1 MKRSLALGLSLTLLA
16 SPVWATEKDTLK
28 ARQDRLSNQLEESKK
43 AQDETDA
50 ELEVTEAERDAVTT
64 EIRAVNERL
73 EGLSEQIAVQQEEAD
88 AARTELEETRDQ
100 LTAQGQ
106 YLESQKA
113 LLSERLRVLQVHED
127 QSYLQ
132 VVFESRSFGD
142 FVTRLLTAQTIA
154 DQDRDLIHNYMSEV
168 ERLEALEA
176 RQRTQLSFLK
186 QKERELVVTKQAL
199 DVAAEQKRDLLSEL
213 NEQVEL
219 LELEKMSREEE
230 QALMSEQSRIIA
242 GQLEAIA
249 QAEREAAA
257 RAEAEAKAQA
267 EAQAKA
273 QAEAQAKAEAEA
285 RARAD
290 AKAEADKRADDN
302 APTAPAPV
310 PTPPPP
316 AKAPTN
322 VTGPATSFVRPVSG
336 YVSSPFGPRQNPLTG
351 VAESHRGIDLVNATG
366 TPIVAAAPGIVVKAA
381 PATGYGNVVFVSHIV
396 GGEVWTTVYAHLDAI
411 TVTSGQTV
419 GAGQTVGT
427 LGNTGWSTGPHLHF
441 ELHRGQWAP
450 GQPNAVDPG
459 PYIGY

>member
-154 DQDRDLIHNYMSEV
+154 DQDRDLIHSYMSEV

-242 GQLEAIA
+242 GQLDAIA

-257 RAEAEAKAQA
+257 RAEAEAK
-267 EAQAKA
+267 AKA

-290 AKAEADKRADDN
+290 AKAEADKRADAN
-302 APTAPAPV
+302 APTAP
-310 PTPPPP
+310 TPP
-316 AKAPTN
+316 AEVPTN
-322 VTGPATSFVRPVSG
+322 VAGPATSFVRPVSG

-366 TPIVAAAPGIVVKAA
+366 TPIVASAPGIVIKAA
-381 PATGYGNVVFVSHIV
+381 PATGYGNVVFVSHII

>member
-64 EIRAVNERL
+64 EI
-73 EGLSEQIAVQQEEAD
+73 QEEAD

-154 DQDRDLIHNYMSEV
+154 DQDRDLIHSYMSEV

-199 DVAAEQKRDLLSEL
+199 DVAAEQKQGLLSEL

-257 RAEAEAKAQA
+257 RAEAEAKA
-267 EAQAKA
+267 KA

-290 AKAEADKRADDN
+290 AKAEADKRADDK
-302 APTAPAPV
+302 APTAPAPA
-310 PTPPPP
+310 PTTPAPAPTTPPP
-316 AKAPTN
+316 AETPTN

-366 TPIVAAAPGIVVKAA
+366 TPIVAAAPGIVIKAA

-411 TVTSGQTV
+411 TVKSGQTV

-427 LGNTGWSTGPHLHF
+427 LGSTGWSTGPHLHF

>member
-16 SPVWATEKDTLK
+16 SPVMATEKDTLK

-50 ELEVTEAERDAVTT
+50 ELDITEAERDAVAT

-100 LTAQGQ
+100 LAAHGQ

-127 QSYLQ
+127 RSYLQ

-154 DQDRDLIHNYMSEV
+154 EQDRDLIHTYMNEV
-168 ERLEALEA
+168 ERLETLEA

-219 LELEKMSREEE
+219 LELEKMSRAEE
-230 QALMSEQSRIIA
+230 QALMNEQSRIIA

-249 QAEREAAA
+249 TAEREAAEAQA
-257 RAEAEAKAQA
+257 RAEAEARAKAEAEAKAQA
-267 EAQAKA
+267 EAKA
-273 QAEAQAKAEAEA
+273 AAAAEAKGQSDEKA
-285 RARAD
+285 
-290 AKAEADKRADDN
+290 
-302 APTAPAPV
+302 TASPA

-316 AKAPTN
+316 AEAPTN
-322 VTGPATSFVRPVSG
+322 VSGPATSFVRPVSG

-366 TPIVAAAPGIVVKAA
+366 TPIVAAAPGIVIKAA

-396 GGEVWTTVYAHLDAI
+396 GGAVWTTVYAHLDSI
-411 TVTSGQTV
+411 TVSSGQTV
-419 GAGQTVGT
+419 SAGQTVGT